1 MERHQLYWY
10 IVEWEEEDQVFVAR
24 VAEFPSLSAHGNT
37 QEQAMAELQGVV
49 AFVLKDLEEQNEPIP
64 KPLSTRQYSGKF
76 QVRVPKELHR
86 RLVTEAIE
94 EGISLNQLALLKLG
108 ASAKRKQRVP

>member
-49 AFVLKDLEEQNEPIP
+49 AFVLEDLEE
-64 KPLSTRQYSGKF
+64 LRS
-76 QVRVPKELHR
+76 
-86 RLVTEAIE
+86 RLKNPCSRHA
-94 EGISLNQLALLKLG
+94 
-108 ASAKRKQRVP
+108 